1 MLNAILS
8 SRLSAIILFAL
19 LGLILASLLTV
30 PRRPLG
36 WIFWILCVA
45 GAGFVGNNIR
55 VFSYLRYSLYLNNVL
70 LGLALGILIG
80 LFIRWVQNPP
90 SPHGR

>member
-8 SRLSAIILFAL
+8 NRLSAVVLFAL
-19 LGLILASLLTV
+19 LGLMLASLLTV
-30 PRRPLG
+30 PRRPFG
-36 WIFWILCVA
+36 WIIWILFTLA
-45 GAGFVGNNIR
+45 AGFIGTDIR

-90 SPHGR
+90 TPHGR